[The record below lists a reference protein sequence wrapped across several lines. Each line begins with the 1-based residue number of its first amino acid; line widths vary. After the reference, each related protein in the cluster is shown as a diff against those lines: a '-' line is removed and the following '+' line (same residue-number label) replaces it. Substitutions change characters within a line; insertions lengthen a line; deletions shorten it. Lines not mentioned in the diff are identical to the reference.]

1 METELKRGPGRPKT
15 IAPTINDI
23 DTMRDDVR
31 HELRESDPQEA
42 ARKRT
47 AEILAQGGID
57 IASVD
62 EFLIPD
68 HLKHPE
74 WTMEWK
80 RWSVYNAEDHGYI
93 NQCLQTGWTFVPA
106 NRPGF
111 QIFLPRGWK
120 ENYVLKKGMVL
131 MERPAEITRM
141 VNNRQEDEAN
151 AQVRRKEQQIGEA
164 PPGTLQRTDSA
175 GNNVGSVKRTISGPI
190 PN

>member
-1 METELKRGPGRPKT
+1 METEAKRGPGRPKT
-15 IAPTINDI
+15 VTPTVNDV

-31 HELRESDPQEA
+31 HELREADPQEA

-57 IASVD
+57 VASVD
-62 EFLIPD
+62 KFLVPE

-74 WTMEWK
+74 WTIEWK
-80 RWSVYNAEDHGYI
+80 RFSSYNAEDPDNI
-93 NQCLQTGWTFVPA
+93 NRALATGWQFVPA
-106 NRPGF
+106 SRPGF
-111 QIFLPRGWK
+111 QIFFPRGWK
-120 ENYVLKKGMVL
+120 ENFILKEGMTL

-141 VNNRQEDEAN
+141 IEKRQLDEAKS
-151 AQVRRKEQQIGEA
+151 QVRRKEQQVGEA
-164 PPGTLQRTDSA
+164 PVGTLQRQDSA

>member
-15 IAPTINDI
+15 QTIQDI

-31 HELRESDPQEA
+31 HELRESDPHEA
-42 ARKRT
+42 AAKRT

-57 IASVD
+57 VASVD

-68 HLKHPE
+68 HLKHSE

-106 NRPGF
+106 DRAGF
-111 QIFLPRGWK
+111 EMFLPRGWK
-120 ENYVLKKGMVL
+120 ESYVLKKGMVL
-131 MERPAEITRM
+131 MERPAAITDM
-141 VNNRQEDEAN
+141 ITKRQSDEAK
-151 AQVRRKEQQIGEA
+151 AQVRRKELQVGEA
-164 PPGTLQRTDSA
+164 PPGTLQRQDST
-175 GNNVGSVKRTISGPI
+175 GKNVGSIKRSISGPI
-190 PN
+190 PD